1 MSSSASPQSSLR
13 WTLRALRSR
22 NYRLFFLGHG
32 ISVIGLWMT
41 LVATPWLI
49 YDLTDSPFLLGLGG
63 FLLRIPSFFL
73 SPFTGAMLDRHDRY
87 PIVIGTQICRMLCST
102 ALAGLALSGQV
113 ELWHLLSLSVV
124 QGIVNAVDIP
134 ARQSLISQMVE
145 RPEDLS
151 SAIALNSSLFSSG
164 RLLGP
169 ALAGLLIAQTGP
181 GLCFVVDACSYGA
194 VILSLLSMRLPP
206 HTPAQTPT
214 DPWQSFKG
222 GLVYVQGFLPIRAA
236 LLMVALASLMGS
248 SYIVLGPVI
257 AQEVLG
263 GGSEVFGWLMSAS
276 GLGALLATFY
286 LASRPNV
293 LGLGP
298 IIARAQGLLGI
309 ALVGFSLSRSLEIS
323 LAAVFVVGFALILH
337 TVACNTWIQ
346 TLVEEDKRGRVM
358 SLYSMA
364 FVGMLP
370 FGNLWSG
377 YLADQLGVSMT
388 LTLCGSFCVLGSLA
402 FQLCLPQVDAQAQP
416 IFAQKGITIAPG
428 D

>member
-1 MSSSASPQSSLR
+1 MSSTASSPSGLR
-13 WTLRALRSR
+13 WTLRALHSR
-22 NYRLFFLGHG
+22 NYRLFFCGHG

-49 YDLTDSPFLLGLGG
+49 YSLTASPLLLGLGG
-63 FLLRIPSFFL
+63 FLLRIPSFLL
-73 SPFTGAMLDRHDRY
+73 SPFTGSVLDRYDRY
-87 PIVIGTQICRMLCST
+87 RIVIGTQICRMLCS
-102 ALAGLALSGQV
+102 ASLAVLVLSDQV
-113 ELWHLLSLSVV
+113 QLWHLLSLSLL

-134 ARQSLISQMVE
+134 ARQSMISQMVE

-169 ALAGLLIAQTGP
+169 ALAGLLIARWGL

-194 VILSLLSMRLPP
+194 VILSLVLMRLPP
-206 HTPAQTPT
+206 HRRALTHT

-222 GLVYVQGFLPIRAA
+222 GLTYVHGFLPIRAA

-257 AQEVLG
+257 AQEVLQ

-286 LASRPNV
+286 LASRPTV
-293 LGLGP
+293 WGLGP
-298 IIARAQGLLGI
+298 IIARAQGLLGV

-346 TLVEEDKRGRVM
+346 TLVEEDMRGRVM

-377 YLADQLGVSMT
+377 YLADQLGVSIT
-388 LTLCGSFCVLGSLA
+388 LALCGSFCGLGALA
-402 FQLCLPQVDAQAQP
+402 FHLCLPQVHAQAQP
-416 IFAQKGITIAPG
+416 ILEQKGITVS
-428 D
+428 

>member
-1 MSSSASPQSSLR
+1 MTRTTAPTDKGLR
-13 WTLRALRSR
+13 WTLRALRSP

-41 LVATPWLI
+41 LVATPWLV
-49 YDLTDSPFLLGLGG
+49 YELTDSPLWLGVGG
-63 FLLRIPSFFL
+63 FLLRIPSFLL
-73 SPFTGAMLDRHDRY
+73 SPVAGSLLLDRYDRY
-87 PIVIGTQICRMLCST
+87 RIVIRTQIGRMICSV
-102 ALAGLALSGQV
+102 ALAVLVLSGQIQ
-113 ELWHLLSLSVV
+113 LWHLLTLSLL

-169 ALAGLLIAQTGP
+169 ALAGVVIAQVGA
-181 GLCFVVDACSYGA
+181 GMCFVVDALSYGA
-194 VILSLLSMRLPP
+194 VIGCLLNMRL
-206 HTPAQTPT
+206 TGRTRAQVAI
-214 DPWQSFKG
+214 DPWQSFKIG
-222 GLVYVQGFLPIRAA
+222 IAYVHGFLPIRAA

-257 AQEVLG
+257 AQEVLQ

-276 GLGALLATFY
+276 GLGALLATLY
-286 LASRPNV
+286 LASRSSV
-293 LGLGP
+293 VGLGSV
-298 IIARAQGLLGI
+298 IARAHGLLGLTLI
-309 ALVGFSLSRSLEIS
+309 AFALSRSLPLS
-323 LAAVFVVGFALILH
+323 LLTVFGVGFALILH

-370 FGNLWSG
+370 FGNLWAG
-377 YLADQLGVSMT
+377 YLADQMGVSVT
-388 LTLCGSFCVLGSLA
+388 LALCGSFCLLGALA
-402 FQLCLPQVDAQAQP
+402 FQLCLPQVQAQAQP
-416 IFAQKGITIAPG
+416 L
-428 D
+428 